1 MQRVSM
7 AQESSGYL
15 QCDLEDPKLDL
26 ESSGGKS
33 ITDIIVLDFKKIN
46 CTKSTAKHLEKM
58 GCNVGDRLPMT
69 F

>member
-33 ITDIIVLDFKKIN
+33 ITDIIVIDFKK
-46 CTKSTAKHLEKM
+46 STAPKTLQI
-58 GCNVGDRLPMT
+58 T
-69 F
+69 